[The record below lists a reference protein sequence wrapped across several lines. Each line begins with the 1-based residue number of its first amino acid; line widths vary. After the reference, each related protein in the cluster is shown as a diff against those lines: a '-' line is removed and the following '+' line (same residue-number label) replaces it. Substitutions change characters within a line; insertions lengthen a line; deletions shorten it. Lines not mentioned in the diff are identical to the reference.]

1 VCAKVTLVIVLTL
14 EVLILLC
21 AAWLPVVNGIVF
33 GGNYVAISMPVLLK
47 AEAASATTLNSEG
60 SIDTPKAGQTVGG
73 TVNVAGWYLDG
84 SGVASIDI
92 LVDGIL
98 KGQASYGDARPDV
111 KNAYPEYGST
121 NCGYHYALD
130 TTALSGVHT
139 ITVLETGNNGLT
151 NSVQVAVTVQGAES
165 IALPPRG
172 NIEAPKAGQTV
183 GGTVNV
189 VGWYLDGS
197 GVASIDI
204 LVDGILK
211 GQASYGD
218 ARPDVKNAYPE
229 YGSTNCGYHYALNVT
244 HLPNGPHV
252 IQVREIGM
260 NDGQSTQ
267 QVNINLLNS
276 WLSYDVSR
284 SWALEISPSFILVSL
299 CAFFFV
305 IIAYLVD
312 LISSISFFKR

>member
-73 TVNVAGWYLDG
+73 TVNVA
-84 SGVASIDI
+84 
-92 LVDGIL
+92 
-98 KGQASYGDARPDV
+98 
-111 KNAYPEYGST
+111 
-121 NCGYHYALD
+121 
-130 TTALSGVHT
+130 
-139 ITVLETGNNGLT
+139 
-151 NSVQVAVTVQGAES
+151 
-165 IALPPRG
+165 
-172 NIEAPKAGQTV
+172 
-183 GGTVNV
+183 
-189 VGWYLDGS
+189 GWYLDGS